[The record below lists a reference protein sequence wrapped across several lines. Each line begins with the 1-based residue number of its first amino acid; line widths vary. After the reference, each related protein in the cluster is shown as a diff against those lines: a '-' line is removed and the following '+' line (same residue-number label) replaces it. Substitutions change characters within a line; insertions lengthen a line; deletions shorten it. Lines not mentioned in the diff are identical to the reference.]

1 MYLKKTYIFL
11 FIALLNIILLQ
22 AQEDLSVNVV
32 LEDRNITIEKLK
44 SSKIYFDRSYHEG
57 YSFIVNISIVNKTT
71 KIKHLKIHNM
81 CGYSTWKTE
90 GDAYIRRIAKCLK
103 NVYRNITLSPK
114 ESFDAHLPLWF
125 PEVYLNK
132 KLSFK
137 IGFNE
142 ILRGSFEKYK
152 YIKTYWSETITIN
165 EKAEDVSKIKNL
177 LDVEVPSR
185 GEKSKTVSTSSQ
197 TGGVSIIKTDLT
209 ADDIPQNVKNLM
221 IRSGARNLG
230 EVSEDE

>member
-1 MYLKKTYIFL
+1 M
-11 FIALLNIILLQ
+11 LNIIPLQ

-32 LEDRNITIEKLK
+32 LKDRNITIEKLK
-44 SSKIYFDRSYHEG
+44 SSKIYFNGAYHEG
-57 YSFIVNISIVNKTT
+57 YSFIVNVSIVNNTT
-71 KIKHLKIHNM
+71 KIKHLEFHNM
-81 CGYSTWKTE
+81 CGYHTWKTE

-103 NVYRNITLSPK
+103 NIELPITLHSK
-114 ESFDAHLPLWF
+114 ESFDTHLPLWF

-142 ILRGSFEKYK
+142 WLKGSFEEYK

-177 LDVEVPSR
+177 LDVEVPSK
-185 GEKSKTVSTSSQ
+185 GKNAKAVSSSKG
-197 TGGVSIIKTDLT
+197 TGGVTIIKTDLT
-209 ADDIPQNVKNLM
+209 AEDIPQNVKNLM

-230 EVSEDE
+230 EISEDK